1 MAFWIVNVIIL
12 VVAFIFGYVNY
23 CSLYFSRYMR
33 TEIKN
38 IRLMVFWIVIILA
51 VTFIF
56 GYVSLNYV

>member
-1 MAFWIVNVIIL
+1 
-12 VVAFIFGYVNY
+12 
-23 CSLYFSRYMR
+23 MR